1 MKLSMNVSPA
11 AKLDDNG
18 DSRPIDETDLIAQAR
33 QGREVAW
40 GDLMVRH
47 QEPAFRL
54 AYLMLGDAAEA
65 EDVAQEAFIKAYLKL
80 ETFDSQRP
88 FRPWILSITANLAR
102 NRKRGIGRYW
112 HALRRWQNEKE
123 RQNPASN
130 QIAQRTEAELLRL
143 AVARLKP
150 KWQEVVYLRYF
161 LELSES
167 ETAET
172 LDIPPGTVKS
182 RLHRA
187 LKQLRRIIQ
196 RDFPELGEFVT

>member
-1 MKLSMNVSPA
+1 MNVSPVA
-11 AKLDDNG
+11 NTDDTNG
-18 DSRPIDETDLIAQAR
+18 DRPIAEADLIARAR
-33 QGREVAW
+33 LGQETAW
-40 GDLMVRH
+40 GDLMH
-47 QEPAFRL
+47 YHHEPAFRL

-65 EDVAQEAFIKAYLKL
+65 EDVAQEAFIRAYLKL

-123 RQNPASN
+123 VRNPAIN
-130 QIAQRTEAELLRL
+130 PVTKRTEAELLWQ

-150 KWQEVVYLRYF
+150 KGQEVVYLRYF
-161 LELSES
+161 LGMSEI

-172 LDIPPGTVKS
+172 LAIPPGTVKS

-196 RDFPELGEFVT
+196 RDFPELGEVLT

>member
-1 MKLSMNVSPA
+1 MNVSPA
-11 AKLDDNG
+11 ASVDDTDDG
-18 DSRPIDETDLIAQAR
+18 RTIAEADLIAQAR
-33 QGREVAW
+33 RGQEAAW
-40 GDLMVRH
+40 VDLMRRH

-65 EDVAQEAFIKAYLKL
+65 EDVTQEAFIRAYLKL

-88 FRPWILSITANLAR
+88 FRPWIFGITANLAR

-123 RQNPASN
+123 TLNPAGN
-130 QIAQRTEAELLRL
+130 PVAKRTEAELLWQ

-150 KWQEVVYLRYF
+150 KGREVVYLRFF
-161 LELSES
+161 LGLSES

-172 LDIPPGTVKS
+172 LAIPPGTVKS

-187 LKQLRRIIQ
+187 LEQLRGIIQ
-196 RDFPELGEFVT
+196 RDYPEMDEVIT

>member
-1 MKLSMNVSPA
+1 MNVSPA
-11 AKLDDNG
+11 AGTG
-18 DSRPIDETDLIAQAR
+18 DIPGGQPIDETDLIVQAR
-33 QGREVAW
+33 QGREAAW
-40 GDLMVRH
+40 TDLMVRH

-88 FRPWILSITANLAR
+88 FRPWILSIAANLAR

-123 RQNPASN
+123 RQNPARG
-130 QIAQRTEAELLRL
+130 QVAQQAEAELLRQ

-167 ETAET
+167 ETAKT
-172 LDIPPGTVKS
+172 LAIPPGTVKS

-196 RDFPELGEFVT
+196 RDYPELGEVIT

>member
-1 MKLSMNVSPA
+1 MNVSPA
-11 AKLDDNG
+11 ANIDDTG
-18 DSRPIDETDLIAQAR
+18 GGWPIDETDLIAQAR
-33 QGREVAW
+33 QGQEAAW

-80 ETFDSQRP
+80 GTFDSQRP

-123 RQNPASN
+123 RQNPARG
-130 QIAQRTEAELLRL
+130 QGAQRVDAELLRQ

-161 LELSES
+161 LELSEA

-172 LDIPPGTVKS
+172 LAIPQGTVKS

-196 RDFPELGEFVT
+196 RDFPELGEVIT

>member
-1 MKLSMNVSPA
+1 MNVSPA
-11 AKLDDNG
+11 ANIDDAG
-18 DSRPIDETDLIAQAR
+18 SGRSIDETDLIAQAR
-33 QGREVAW
+33 QGREAAW
-40 GDLMVRH
+40 VDLMVRH

-123 RQNPASN
+123 AQNPARG
-130 QIAQRTEAELLRL
+130 QVAQQAEGELLRQ

-172 LDIPPGTVKS
+172 LAVPPGTVKS

-196 RDFPELGEFVT
+196 RDFPELGEVIP

>member
-1 MKLSMNVSPA
+1 
-11 AKLDDNG
+11 
-18 DSRPIDETDLIAQAR
+18 
-33 QGREVAW
+33 
-40 GDLMVRH
+40 MVRH

-123 RQNPASN
+123 AQNPARG
-130 QIAQRTEAELLRL
+130 QGGQRAEAELLRQ
-143 AVARLKP
+143 AVASLKP

-172 LDIPPGTVKS
+172 LAIPQGTVKS

-196 RDFPELGEFVT
+196 RDYPELGEVIT